1 MIVAVTAHPRH
12 PATDP
17 TRPGPSVSD
26 RDRYV
31 DAHTILQVV
40 VGSRAFGLA
49 GPASDTD
56 RRGVYALPASAFWP
70 LTKPADHH
78 EGPLPEQVRWEVE
91 RVCVLGLAANP
102 NVLEVLHSPLVEV
115 CTPLGG
121 ELRDLTPAF
130 LSRRVADTYLRYAT
144 AQFAK
149 AERGIE
155 RSGAPVW
162 RHVTHLIR
170 LLTAGGHLVRTGE
183 LVLDVGADRER
194 LLALKAGELP
204 WAEVVRWRDRLT
216 DRLVDGLE
224 HSPLPAGPD
233 TARVERWLVSVRR
246 RSVRE
251 LT

>member
-1 MIVAVTAHPRH
+1 MTAES
-12 PATDP
+12 TD
-17 TRPGPSVSD
+17 RL
-26 RDRYV
+26 V
-31 DAHTILQVV
+31 DEHTILQVV

-49 GPASDTD
+49 TTGSDTD
-56 RRGVYALPASAFWP
+56 RRGVYALPAAAFWP
-70 LTKPADHH
+70 LAKPATHH
-78 EGPLPEQVRWEVE
+78 EGPLPEQLRWEVE

-102 NVLEVLHSPLVEV
+102 NVLEVLHSPLVET
-115 CTPLGG
+115 CTPLGA

-162 RHVTHLIR
+162 RHVMHLIR

-183 LVLDVGADRER
+183 LVLDVGADRDR

-204 WAEVVRWRDRLT
+204 WVEVARWRAQLT
-216 DRLVDGLE
+216 DRLITGLE
-224 HSPLPAGPD
+224 HSPLPVEPD
-233 TARVERWLVSVRR
+233 TDRVDRWLVSVRR
-246 RSVRE
+246 RSVRG
-251 LT
+251 LA